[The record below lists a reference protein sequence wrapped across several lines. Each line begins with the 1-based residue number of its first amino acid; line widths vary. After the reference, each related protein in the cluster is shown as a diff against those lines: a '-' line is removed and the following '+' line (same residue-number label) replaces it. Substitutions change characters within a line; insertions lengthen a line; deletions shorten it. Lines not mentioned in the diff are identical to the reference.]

1 MLLRWICR
9 LLSRLFPPPRRII
22 WSVAFEE
29 ILTIQTE
36 GDLKMKLTT
45 EQQVKLTVRPVT
57 ASGRPARIDGVV
69 RFVSEDET
77 IVRIEPLSDT
87 SCYAVAVGAGTARVF
102 ANFDADLDADEVRV
116 LEFDAEI
123 EVVEAEAVGA
133 ELEFSAPEFLV
144 LTPIGEPEVVEP
156 VQLEGL
162 DMPPVDSEQPAPS
175 DPEQPTP

>member
-123 EVVEAEAVGA
+123 EVIEAEAVGA
-133 ELEFSAPEFLV
+133 EIEFGIPEFLV
-144 LTPIGEPEVVEP
+144 LTPVGQPEITEPA
-156 VQLEGL
+156 LEGL
-162 DMPPVDSEQPAPS
+162 DYPPAAPT